1 MDVIFPVPDD
11 PAALAE
17 VLETIPNQPAVFLL
31 WPRTGPD
38 SPPVSPTLLRT
49 NVLRRRLAKLLG
61 GAYLGLVERVEYHPT
76 GSRLET
82 QFVLLELAR
91 THFGPA
97 RREHVRL
104 RFPYYLRL
112 AFSNAFP
119 RTRITRRLTL
129 PDATVGARQPVTVGP
144 FQSRSTAAAF
154 ESEFLDLFQLRRC
167 QENLAPSPRHPG
179 CIYGEMNRCLR
190 PCQQAVGPEEYLGE
204 AARVALFLNTG
215 GRSLLDSALA
225 ARERASAEMDFE
237 GAAMLHQRVKRIEAV
252 EAVRDEM
259 ARPLEHLHAVAV
271 LPAASPTSI
280 TLGWLK
286 GGVWSG
292 FTVLDFDSA
301 PDPDKP
307 QTASLDTR
315 LRETAAALAE
325 PEWGPVERMEH
336 LALLSRWFYSSSRDG
351 ELLLFDDWGKP
362 PYRKLVNA
370 VSRVSKGRKQASEPS
385 PDPPPTG

>member
-17 VLETIPNQPAVFLL
+17 LLETIPNQPAVFLL
-31 WPRTGPD
+31 WPRTGPG
-38 SPPVSPTLLRT
+38 SAAVSPTLLRT
-49 NVLRRRLAKLLG
+49 NVLRRRLGKLLSG
-61 GAYLGLVERVEYHPT
+61 TYLGMVERVEYHLT

-91 THFGPA
+91 THFGSA

-112 AFSNAFP
+112 AFSNPFP
-119 RTRITRRLTL
+119 RTRITKRLARS
-129 PDATVGARQPVTVGP
+129 PAVGCDRHPVTVGP
-144 FQSRSTAAAF
+144 FQSRTTAAAF

-167 QENLAPSPRHPG
+167 QENLAPSPQHPG

-204 AARVALFLNTG
+204 ADRVALFLNTG

-225 ARERASAEMDFE
+225 ARERASLEMDFE

-252 EAVRDEM
+252 ATVRDEM
-259 ARPLEHLHAVAV
+259 ARPLDHLHAVAV

-286 GGVWSG
+286 RGAWCG
-292 FTVLDFDSA
+292 FTLLDFDSA

-307 QTASLDTR
+307 QAASLDTR
-315 LRETAAALAE
+315 LRETAAALAGPE
-325 PEWGPVERMEH
+325 PGPVERMEH
-336 LALLSRWFYSSSRDG
+336 LALLSRWFYSSWRDG
-351 ELLLFDDWGKP
+351 ELLLFDDWEKL

-370 VSRVSKGRKQASEPS
+370 VSRVSKGQNRTDLK
-385 PDPPPTG
+385 